1 MSSCKRTG
9 DEHSEIEKKTVNNPF
24 IVEKIPTFAESL
36 FYMECN
42 LSSEFPHL
50 DPLTLDKC
58 GFIDVMELYINTRK
72 MQMERETQQE
82 NADKPKMIPATTN
95 DW

>member
-1 MSSCKRTG
+1 MPDCKRTG
-9 DEHSEIEKKTVNNPF
+9 DEHSKIEKKTVNNPF
-24 IVEKIPTFAESL
+24 AVEKIPTFAESL

-50 DPLTLDKC
+50 DPLTLDRC

-72 MQMERETQQE
+72 MQMERGT
-82 NADKPKMIPATTN
+82 PKMIPATTN